1 MLTALTGHLCALLAT
16 AAPALSSPDL
26 VPGFAPGHAPF
37 ADHPAKLIA
46 YAIFAAIVLCFLA
59 LDLGVFHRKAH
70 VVSFKEA
77 SIWTGVWVTCALLFN
92 VGVYFLYQNHVFD
105 LGLDVP
111 VLGRPGVTETLDGVA
126 AAKQFF
132 TGYVIEKSLS
142 LDNVFVIAVIFTSL
156 GIPAMYQHRVLFWG
170 ILGALVFRA
179 VMIFLGAAL
188 VARFAWVSYLFAA
201 ILILTAVKMAL
212 VKADAHD
219 PSTSVVVRFVR
230 KFIPLTPTFDGQRF
244 FTTIDGAR
252 VATPLLL
259 ALLLVEF
266 TDVLFAVDSIPA
278 IFAITADPFLVLTSN
293 IFAILGLRSLYFC
306 LAAAITSFRYLKP
319 ALIAV
324 LFFVGIK
331 MALVH
336 TPFKIPTD
344 VSLGVILGTLAVGV
358 IASLLLRK
366 DAAPQ
371 DVVSGPGQMAD
382 AEEMR

>member
-1 MLTALTGHLCALLAT
+1 MLAEHPIQLVAYGIFLAM
-16 AAPALSSPDL
+16 
-26 VPGFAPGHAPF
+26 V
-37 ADHPAKLIA
+37 
-46 YAIFAAIVLCFLA
+46 VVFLA

-77 SIWTGVWVTCALLFN
+77 TIWTSIWITCALLFN

-111 VLGRPGVTETLDGVA
+111 VLGKPGVTETLAGA
-126 AAKQFF
+126 EAAKQFF

-156 GIPAMYQHRVLFWG
+156 GIPGIYQHRVLFWG

-179 VMIFLGAAL
+179 IMIFLGAAL

-201 ILILTAVKMAL
+201 ILILTAIKMAL

-244 FTTIDGAR
+244 FTTINGVR
-252 VATPLLL
+252 YATPLLL
-259 ALLLVEF
+259 ALVLVEF

-278 IFAITADPFLVLTSN
+278 IFAITSDPFLVLTSN

-336 TPFKIPTD
+336 TPYKIPTD

-366 DAAPQ
+366 DDPAQAPG
-371 DVVSGPGQMAD
+371 VVSGPGQVAD

>member
-1 MLTALTGHLCALLAT
+1 MLAEHPIQLVAYGLFLAL
-16 AAPALSSPDL
+16 
-26 VPGFAPGHAPF
+26 V
-37 ADHPAKLIA
+37 LI
-46 YAIFAAIVLCFLA
+46 FLA

-70 VVSFKEA
+70 VVSLKEA
-77 SIWTGVWVTCALLFN
+77 SIWTSVWITCALLFN
-92 VGVYFLYQNHVFD
+92 VGVYFLYQNHTFD

-111 VLGRPGVTETLDGVA
+111 VLGKPGVTETLDGA
-126 AAKQFF
+126 MAAKQFF

-142 LDNVFVIAVIFTSL
+142 LDNVFVIAVVFTSL
-156 GIPAMYQHRVLFWG
+156 GIPGVYQHRVLFWG

-201 ILILTAVKMAL
+201 ILILTAIKMAL

-219 PSTSVVVRFVR
+219 PSTSVVVRFVKR
-230 KFIPLTPTFDGQRF
+230 FIPLTHAFDGQRF
-244 FTTIDGAR
+244 FTRMNGVR
-252 VATPLLL
+252 YATPLFL
-259 ALLLVEF
+259 ALVLVEF
-266 TDVLFAVDSIPA
+266 TDVLFAIDSIPA
-278 IFAITADPFLVLTSN
+278 IFAITSDPFLVLTSN

-366 DAAPQ
+366 ETPSQDAI
-371 DVVSGPGQMAD
+371 SGPGQVAD